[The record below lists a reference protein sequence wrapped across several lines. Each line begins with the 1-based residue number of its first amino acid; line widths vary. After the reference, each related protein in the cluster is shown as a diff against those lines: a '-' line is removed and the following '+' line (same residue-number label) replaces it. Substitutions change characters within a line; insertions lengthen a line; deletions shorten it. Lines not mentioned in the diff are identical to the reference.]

1 MTRRSG
7 TRAGYGSFALAAALI
22 ASVSVPWTAAAQSPP
37 TVDRVWAG
45 CVLSAAAVTALN
57 DSMGTQ
63 LTNKQIGFVVIH
75 SFQEN
80 NGQQRATGGGGFT
93 GPVICRAPGVSIT
106 EVLQTDLIGSPGA
119 TVDLL
124 DQQSGMSVL
133 YRDPSGSTDPAD
145 NKKRFCWTVTSL
157 ADCFDF
163 E

>member
-1 MTRRSG
+1 M
-7 TRAGYGSFALAAALI
+7 RAGYGVLAAVAALI
-22 ASVSVPWTAAAQSPP
+22 ATVSVPGTAAAQSP

-45 CVLSAAAVTALN
+45 CELTAGAVTELN
-57 DSMGTQ
+57 TSMGTQ
-63 LTNKQIGFVVIH
+63 LTNKQIAFVVIH

-80 NGQQRATGGGGFT
+80 NGQERTAGGFT
-93 GPVICRAPGVSIT
+93 GPVICTDPDVDIT
-106 EVLQTDLIGSPGA
+106 EVQQTTTIPSSGSP
-119 TVDLL
+119 VDLL

-133 YRDPSGSTDPAD
+133 YRDPSGSTDPDA